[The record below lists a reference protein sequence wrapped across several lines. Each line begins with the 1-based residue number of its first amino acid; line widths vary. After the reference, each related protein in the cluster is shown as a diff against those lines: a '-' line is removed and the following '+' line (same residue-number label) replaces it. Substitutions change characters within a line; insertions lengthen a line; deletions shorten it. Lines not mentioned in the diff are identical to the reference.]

1 MDEIYRLIS
10 ELINLEKI
18 KGYKTF
24 NFPIQIWEPYSRRKD
39 LDYLRLIRKIIIKLS
54 EMDNTLNE
62 NDLQLIQKIHDTGL
76 MYIKD
81 RKLSGN
87 NLLEFLG
94 YEEMFYNQAQFNFFT
109 TMNLI
114 LKAEITKNL
123 EEINLLKEQNENL
136 VSRLEHCENKID
148 DLKKENSE
156 LINRINE
163 CESDIKSNSRNIR
176 DCESDIRNLKYNH

>member
-1 MDEIYRLIS
+1 
-10 ELINLEKI
+10 
-18 KGYKTF
+18 
-24 NFPIQIWEPYSRRKD
+24 
-39 LDYLRLIRKIIIKLS
+39 
-54 EMDNTLNE
+54 
-62 NDLQLIQKIHDTGL
+62 
-76 MYIKD
+76 
-81 RKLSGN
+81 
-87 NLLEFLG
+87 
-94 YEEMFYNQAQFNFFT
+94 
-109 TMNLI
+109 MNLI

-156 LINRINE
+156 LINRIDE